1 MDLSFMPKRL
11 LVKKKKKAKPTLLKT
26 SVAGTAK
33 SRDRT
38 KTQKDEQEM
47 FFL

>member
-11 LVKKKKKAKPTLLKT
+11 LVKKRKKAKTTLLKT
-26 SVAGTAK
+26 SIAGTAK
-33 SRDRT
+33 SRDGT
-38 KTQKDEQEM
+38 KTPKDEQEM